1 MPSVSSIHQ
10 EIQQAL
16 LKIATPERK
25 KSTLQFFKEPIQC
38 YGVSNPDAK
47 SIGMLYYQKIKQC
60 DKAFVW
66 EMAEALLGSGWI
78 EEGMIACQWVLKRKK
93 EFTWEDRLIFERWI
107 QLYVHNWAIC
117 DTFCNQSVGALIMQF
132 PEATELLYSWTTS
145 ENLWVRRAAAV
156 SLIVPA
162 KRGSFETVIFDICN
176 LLLTDT
182 EPMVQKGYGW
192 LLKVYSQRQLQKVYD
207 YVMRYED
214 IMPRTA
220 FRYAIEKMPAAMK
233 DRAMGRG

>member
-16 LKIATPERK
+16 LKIATAERK

-47 SIGMLYYQKIKQC
+47 SIGTIYYQKIKQC
-60 DKAFVW
+60 DKAFIW
-66 EMAEALLGSGWI
+66 EMAEALLASGWI

-93 EFTWEDRLIFERWI
+93 EFAWEDRLVFERWI

-220 FRYAIEKMPAAMK
+220 FRYAIEKMPGAMK